1 MRVRTLKIVLAVSV
15 ALNVFA
21 LAGAGAYAL
30 DNLRVQRRLAHA
42 AA

>member
-21 LAGAGAYAL
+21 LAGAGDPPHLLQPPLVCEAP
-30 DNLRVQRRLAHA
+30 QP
-42 AA
+42 